1 MTAAATLAPHPRL
14 YIGPRE
20 LDRARST
27 PRLGFLKAARGEVAR
42 LAEEFVGSAVFD
54 YPRDVHNAH
63 LIRARGMQNRVVT
76 LLVRWAETGDK
87 RFRDAVIE
95 HVREMGRWE
104 YWSWILWRQ
113 DDRRPEAIFDLS
125 YGENSATLALAYDI
139 LHGTLS
145 QEERGLF
152 LGIARQWSVPAFFVA
167 TAEETQQHWV
177 TRKDS
182 NWAAVCAGGA
192 GMLALAMYEELP
204 ESAEMLARVERTMG
218 LYMGYLKE
226 TGGGW
231 TEGVGYW
238 NYGFRYAFMYL
249 LSHERATG
257 KSHPLLRQP
266 ETRATLSFPVD
277 FSPNGVAAGFGD
289 SNHWRP
295 LPFHFG
301 AAERLKAREVTA
313 ALDDAMA
320 RLDRSPKPARGGRWS
335 VSSWPDAAELL
346 CLHQGKL
353 TRRPAVRRNVARLY
367 RGMDWALLCDRLPGP
382 RLYVSIRGGTTKVP
396 HGHRDLLSFNCVVG
410 DEPLV
415 ANVNERE
422 YLDTTF
428 GPRREELYEISSASK
443 NTFLINGVGIA
454 MDSSVK
460 TTLVTVG
467 RHKGVLIDAT
477 DAMGV
482 MRDGR
487 VARFAGRLILLL
499 AGKAL
504 LVLDRVELP
513 HTGRVET
520 RIHTGGKV
528 RLRDGGAEIAGRRHV
543 LQAAWA
549 SDVPAS
555 LHTAVDPVTTP
566 GGARSGR
573 PPTMLRWCTEG
584 LVTAVT
590 MAMLL
595 VPGPVPASATQARPT
610 VAIKQ
615 DGHRLTVEV
624 GGPGRPLRLIL
635 STHLRPAT

>member
-20 LDRARST
+20 LARARST
-27 PRLGFLKAARGEVAR
+27 PRLGFLKAAREEVAR
-42 LAEEFVGSAVFD
+42 LAEEFAESAVFD

-76 LLVRWAETGDK
+76 LLVRWAETGEE
-87 RFRDAVIE
+87 RFRDAAVE
-95 HVREMGRWE
+95 HVREMGPWE

-113 DDRRPEAIFDLS
+113 GDRRPEAIFDLS
-125 YGENSATLALAYDI
+125 YGENSATLALTYDI
-139 LHGTLS
+139 LHETLS

-152 LGIARQWSVPAFFVA
+152 LGIARRWSVPAFFVA
-167 TAEETQQHWV
+167 TAEETRQSWV
-177 TRKDS
+177 TRKES

-204 ESAEMLARVERTMG
+204 ESAEMLARVGRTMG

-257 KSHPLLRQP
+257 KAHPLLRQP

-289 SNHWRP
+289 SNHWQP
-295 LPFHFG
+295 LPFHYA
-301 AAERLKAREVTA
+301 AAERLKAHEVTA

-320 RLDRSPKPARGGRWS
+320 RLDRSPKPAPRGRRS
-335 VSSWPDAAELL
+335 AISWPDAAELL

-353 TRRPAVRRNVARLY
+353 VRRPTVRRNVARLY

-382 RLYVSIRGGTTKVP
+382 RLHVSIRGGTTKVP

-443 NTFLINGVGIA
+443 NTLLINGVGIA

-467 RHKGVLIDAT
+467 RHKGVRIDASE
-477 DAMGV
+477 AMGV

-513 HTGRVET
+513 HTGRVES

-528 RLRDGGAEIAGRRHV
+528 RVREAGAEIAGRHHV
-543 LQAAWA
+543 LQAVWA

-555 LHTAVDPVTTP
+555 LHTAADPVTTP
-566 GGARSGR
+566 GN

-595 VPGPVPASATQARPT
+595 APGKARPT
-610 VAIKQ
+610 LAVKQ
-615 DGHRLTVEV
+615 DGRRLTVEV
-624 GGPGRPLRLIL
+624 SGLGRPLRLTL
-635 STHLRPAT
+635 STHLRPVK

>member
-1 MTAAATLAPHPRL
+1 MAAAATLAPHPRL

-27 PRLGFLKAARGEVAR
+27 PRLSFLKAAREEVVR

-76 LLVRWAETGDK
+76 LLIRWAQTGDG
-87 RFRDAVIE
+87 RFRDAAVE

-113 DDRRPEAIFDLS
+113 GDRGPEAIFDLS

-139 LHGTLS
+139 LRDTLS
-145 QEERGLF
+145 VEERGLF
-152 LGIARQWSVPAFFVA
+152 LSIARRWSVPAFFVA
-167 TAEETQQHWV
+167 TAEETRQSWV
-177 TRKDS
+177 TRKES

-257 KSHPLLRQP
+257 KAHPFMQQP
-266 ETRATLSFPVD
+266 ETRATLFFPVD

-295 LPFHFG
+295 LPFHYA
-301 AAERLKAREVTA
+301 AAERLKACEVTA

-320 RLDRSPKPARGGRWS
+320 RLARSPRPAPRGRRS
-335 VSSWPDAAELL
+335 AISWPDAAELL
-346 CLHQGKL
+346 CLHRGKMA
-353 TRRPAVRRNVARLY
+353 RQPRARRNVARLY

-382 RLYVSIRGGTTKVP
+382 RLYVSVRGGTTKVP

-443 NTFLINGVGIA
+443 NTLLINGVGIA

-460 TTLVTVG
+460 TSLMTAG
-467 RHKGVLIDAT
+467 RHKGVRIDASE
-477 DAMGV
+477 AMGV

-499 AGKAL
+499 TGKAL

-513 HTGRVET
+513 HTGRVES

-528 RLRDGGAEIAGRRHV
+528 RVREAGAEIAGRRHV

-566 GGARSGR
+566 GNA
-573 PPTMLRWCTEG
+573 PTMLRWCTEG

-595 VPGPVPASATQARPT
+595 TPGKVRPT
-610 VAIKQ
+610 VAVKQ
-615 DGHRLTVEV
+615 DGRRLTVEV
-624 GGPGRPLRLIL
+624 SGLGRLLRLTF